1 MVYISIYYLFDI
13 LYCFLYTQENNL
25 RPAPNQILVAVADDA
40 PNNLNNNN
48 YDLNINPIIE
58 ENHEV
63 KYIIYYLF
71 INLIL

>member
-1 MVYISIYYLFDI
+1 M
-13 LYCFLYTQENNL
+13 YTQENNL
-25 RPAPNQILVAVADDA
+25 IPAPNQILVAVADDA
-40 PNNLNNNN
+40 PNNLNDN

-63 KYIIYYLF
+63 NYIIYYLF